1 MKVSNV
7 SIGIIPT
14 AKNPA
19 RIKATWT
26 PRDADAIADKVIA
39 EI

>member
-1 MKVSNV
+1 MKVFNV

-26 PRDADAIADKVIA
+26 PRDADVMADKVIA